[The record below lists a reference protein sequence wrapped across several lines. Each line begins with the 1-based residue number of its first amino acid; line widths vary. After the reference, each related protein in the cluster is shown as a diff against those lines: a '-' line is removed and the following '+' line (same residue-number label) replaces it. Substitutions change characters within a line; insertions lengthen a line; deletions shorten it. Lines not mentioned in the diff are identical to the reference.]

1 MSSEGAFRGLRKKIV
16 LQTGVSEFV
25 VPYSE
30 PWSFESSNVNSPDFS
45 QKASWVKEDAIF
57 NPSSQPKVVSL
68 SDVSDVSPAGS
79 NEYGQQPGCI
89 FLPKLNANSGA
100 SIVKP
105 SLSSIFRKSH

>member
-1 MSSEGAFRGLRKKIV
+1 MVSSEGAFRDLRKKMV

-57 NPSSQPKVVSL
+57 NPSSQPKVVLL
-68 SDVSDVSPAGS
+68 SDFPMRHQQAAINIAS
-79 NEYGQQPGCI
+79 NQ
-89 FLPKLNANSGA
+89 AA
-100 SIVKP
+100 
-105 SLSSIFRKSH
+105 